1 MNPSYQRPSILFN
14 RTQLELNSDKTLTLL
29 PTDQRLERVKADS
42 LDPGL
47 SQLLFDYGRYLLI
60 GSSRPGTQPANLQGL
75 WNKHI
80 NALGMLIII

>member
-1 MNPSYQRPSILFN
+1 MVFDVRVFNLLQSSCLSFFQLKKGQATTLEEIEHSHIKDHQSYYN

-47 SQLLFDYGRYLLI
+47 SQLTQ
-60 GSSRPGTQPANLQGL
+60 SRIQ
-75 WNKHI
+75 
-80 NALGMLIII
+80 